1 MAVKTERSIQQ
12 FLETL
17 VHPLKPDIQELRM
30 LILSIDPKIG
40 EAVKW
45 NAPSFYI
52 GEHFATMRLNG
63 KPSLQLIL
71 HMGAKKNE
79 MPAGVIQDPNGI
91 LKWLGPDRACIN
103 FTSHG
108 AVGFHSEALKHIL
121 QQWVVHI
128 PVVKKQINSSVS
140 L

>member
-1 MAVKTERSIQQ
+1 MAVTTEPSVEQ

-17 VHPLKPDIQELRM
+17 VHPLKLDIQELRM

-63 KPSLQLIL
+63 KPPLQLIL

-79 MPAGVIQDPNGI
+79 MPVGVIQDPSGI
-91 LKWLGPDRACIN
+91 LKWLGPDRACIK
-103 FTSHG
+103 FTTDR
-108 AVGFHSEALKHIL
+108 AVDFHSEALKHIL

-128 PVVKKQINSSVS
+128 PVVKKRINTKLS
-140 L
+140 

>member
-1 MAVKTERSIQQ
+1 MAVKTELSVEQ

-63 KPSLQLIL
+63 KPLLQLIL

-79 MPAGVIQDPNGI
+79 MPVGVIQDPNGI
-91 LKWLGPDRACIN
+91 LEWLGLDRACIN
-103 FTSHG
+103 FISHG
-108 AVGFHSEALKHIL
+108 AVGFHAEALKHIL

-128 PVVKKQINSSVS
+128 PVVKKRID
-140 L
+140 

>member
-1 MAVKTERSIQQ
+1 MAVKTELSVEQ

-63 KPSLQLIL
+63 KPLLQLIL
-71 HMGAKKNE
+71 HMGVKKSV
-79 MPAGVIQDPNGI
+79 MPVGAIQDPSNI
-91 LKWLGPDRACIN
+91 LKWLGPDRACIE

-108 AVGFHSEALKHIL
+108 AVGFHSEALEHIL

-128 PVVKKQINSSVS
+128 PLVKKRINSSV
-140 L
+140 